1 MQCGD
6 GDFPVGRDAPGPGP
20 GGVRTPV
27 AETGPQCDNRRVLV
41 EGHLYGDRVWFSDTR
56 SPVRRMGVSAHA
68 VDSTVVISL
77 WQGDVCTGTFRLP
90 AQDAGRL
97 ISTLAYG
104 MAESIPRQS
113 HDSDLRSGR
122 PADRSRRGP
131 SR

>member
-1 MQCGD
+1 
-6 GDFPVGRDAPGPGP
+6 
-20 GGVRTPV
+20 
-27 AETGPQCDNRRVLV
+27 VLV

-56 SPVRRMGVSAHA
+56 SPVRRMGVSAHP

-104 MAESIPRQS
+104 MAEAIPRES
-113 HDSDLRSGR
+113 HDADPRSGR
-122 PADRSRRGP
+122 PPRTWPGFLRRLLARRPVTAGGQL
-131 SR
+131 RLLK

>member
-1 MQCGD
+1 
-6 GDFPVGRDAPGPGP
+6 
-20 GGVRTPV
+20 
-27 AETGPQCDNRRVLV
+27 
-41 EGHLYGDRVWFSDTR
+41 
-56 SPVRRMGVSAHA
+56 MGVSAHA

-122 PADRSRRGP
+122 PPRTWPGFFHRLFARRPVKKDGQL
-131 SR
+131 RLLR